1 MPLEE
6 MYSVEEIADK
16 LKRTPE
22 TVRDYIR
29 SGAIKGYIVG
39 KGYLIKESDFK
50 EFLEERLIRFEEDEI
65 EESPTEDEDD

>member
-22 TVRDYIR
+22 TIRDYIR